1 MAERVEELAMSAQAT
16 TVLGGGPR
24 LIVDCSQP
32 WNGDTPPFPLD
43 DSPVVQWVK
52 RFPSHGTNHQKIST
66 QLHIGTH
73 IDAPLH
79 WREDGMDIASIP
91 LDRLCGRVVVA
102 DLSDI
107 LEDFGVL
114 RSEDVESRVNVL
126 PGDIL
131 LIHTGYHRYYN
142 GGPEPDLIRYFC
154 KHPGG
159 DEDFAD
165 WLVERQIRW
174 LGVDMSGPDH
184 PMNSNSRHHWQLVWD
199 EANEI
204 MGDVNSRFP
213 LKGQTIIH
221 RKLFANNIPIV
232 ENLSGDI
239 IQLKDKD
246 AFIMAFPWK
255 FAGGEAA
262 FVRVVAFVNA

>member
-1 MAERVEELAMSAQAT
+1 MTELDEELAAGSMMT
-16 TVLGGGPR
+16 MLGGER
-24 LIVDCSQP
+24 SIIVDCSQP

-91 LDRLCGRVVVA
+91 LDRLCGHAVVV

-107 LEDFGVL
+107 LGDFDL
-114 RSEDVESRVNVL
+114 IRSEDIEERVEVRS
-126 PGDIL
+126 GDIL
-131 LIHTGYHRYYN
+131 LIHTGYHRHYN

-159 DEDFAD
+159 DEAFAD
-165 WLVERQIRW
+165 WLVERQVRW
-174 LGVDMSGPDH
+174 IGVDMSGPDH
-184 PMNSNSRHHWQLVWD
+184 PMNSNSRHHWQLVWE
-199 EANEI
+199 EANEV
-204 MGDVNSRFP
+204 MGGDINARFP

-232 ENLSGDI
+232 ENLSGEI
-239 IQLKDKD
+239 IRLKDKD
-246 AFIMAFPWK
+246 AFVTAFPWK

-262 FVRVVAFVNA
+262 FVRVVAFVKV